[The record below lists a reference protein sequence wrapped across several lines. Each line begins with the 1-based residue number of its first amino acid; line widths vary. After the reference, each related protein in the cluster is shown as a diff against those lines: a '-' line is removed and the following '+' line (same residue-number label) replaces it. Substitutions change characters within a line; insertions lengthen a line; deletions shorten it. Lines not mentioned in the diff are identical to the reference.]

1 LTPRQR
7 VFAVSVRKLHFN
19 EADCTSYKMDSTS
32 KWFPISD
39 NRRSVNDEADET
51 LEASLNELDDDWGKL
66 CEFALLRAPCIPRSS
81 SRRVN
86 TFNRM
91 SWYTR
96 REWKKV
102 IVISRCGVS
111 ISSKM

>member
-1 LTPRQR
+1 
-7 VFAVSVRKLHFN
+7 
-19 EADCTSYKMDSTS
+19 MDATS

-39 NRRSVNDEADET
+39 NHGSVNDKADET
-51 LEASLNELDDDWGKL
+51 LDASLNEVDDDCGGL
-66 CEFALLRAPCIPRSS
+66 CEFALLGAPCIPCSS

-102 IVISRCGVS
+102 MVISRCGVS
-111 ISSKM
+111 ISSKI